1 MPKSGAISKSREI
14 CGQIAATENHIP
26 QQLHT
31 THSRCLQDHPGDV
44 SSLLIFFISFW
55 GGGGEVPFQEARCI
69 DLVVVGFINC
79 CYEINTLRV
88 CMSLAMMESSGNY
101 FGSMITEIWNS
112 CLVAQCPLTNLQEK
126 AKVSLLKSLPRASL
140 VSPLTLDL

>member
-1 MPKSGAISKSREI
+1 
-14 CGQIAATENHIP
+14 
-26 QQLHT
+26 
-31 THSRCLQDHPGDV
+31 
-44 SSLLIFFISFW
+44 
-55 GGGGEVPFQEARCI
+55 
-69 DLVVVGFINC
+69 
-79 CYEINTLRV
+79 
-88 CMSLAMMESSGNY
+88 MSLAMMESSGNY

>member
-31 THSRCLQDHPGDV
+31 THSRCLQDNPGDV

-55 GGGGEVPFQEARCI
+55 AGVEVPFQEARCI
-69 DLVVVGFINC
+69 DLVVVGFIHC

-88 CMSLAMMESSGNY
+88 FMSLAMMESSGND
-101 FGSMITEIWNS
+101 FGSMITEI
-112 CLVAQCPLTNLQEK
+112 
-126 AKVSLLKSLPRASL
+126 
-140 VSPLTLDL
+140 